1 MTEAATQETAKIE
14 GVVSTIKGL
23 TDDEKT
29 SVLLQAI
36 GESSVLWLSGFVK
49 AMEQKFGVTAASA
62 AIAVSAVP
70 ATAQAAAA
78 EPAEEKTQFD
88 VVLKEIGANK
98 IQVIKV
104 VRQLTDLVLK
114 DAKDLVESAPKPVKT
129 AVPKAEAE
137 KMKKD
142 LEAAGAKVELK

>member
-1 MTEAATQETAKIE
+1 MTEAVAQDATKVQ
-14 GVVSTIKGL
+14 GVVSSIRGL

-29 SVLLQAI
+29 AVLLQTI
-36 GESSVLWLSGFVK
+36 GDSSVFWLSTFVK
-49 AMEQKFGVTAASA
+49 AMEQKFGVTAAA
-62 AIAVSAVP
+62 APIAVSAAP
-70 ATAQAAAA
+70 AAAQAAAA
-78 EPAEEKTQFD
+78 ETAEEKTQFD
-88 VVLKEIGANK
+88 VILKEIGANK
-98 IQVIKV
+98 IQVIKI

-114 DAKDLVESAPKPVKT
+114 DAKDLVEAAPKPVKT